1 MRRGAKPKPTV
12 LHHLH
17 GSLNATR
24 HRDRAFEP
32 VAPGALEDMEPPADL
47 NDEEL
52 ATWRYAL
59 QHAPKGVLKHIDR
72 TVLILWVKTAERYRR
87 AEVAQ
92 AQINAQAPMPDVI
105 RSPSGMLV
113 QSPYIGMMN
122 RAALLMLR
130 IAEQLGFTPV
140 SRPRLAER
148 PSRGGGLEDDDR
160 SRWLRVMDLARKPS
174 NHP

>member
-1 MRRGAKPKPTV
+1 MRRGPKPKPTA
-12 LHHLH
+12 LHRLH
-17 GSLNATR
+17 GSLNPTR

-32 VAPGALEDMEPPADL
+32 IAPGSLAEMEPPADL
-47 NDEEL
+47 SDEEL

-87 AEVAQ
+87 AEAAQ

-105 RSPSGMLV
+105 RSPTGMLV

-140 SRPRLAER
+140 ARPRLVGE
-148 PSRGGGLEDDDR
+148 SQQDGDDDGR
-160 SRWLRVMDLARKPS
+160 RWMQVLSPS
-174 NHP
+174 NRP